1 MGGKGRCQ
9 RAVIS
14 DLMDLYFCVQPHESD
29 WVTTKVSEC
38 RSVLAETITSAPE
51 DRQAERET
59 DNQEAC
65 IHRRGQRISV
75 ERTTNYTDLWV
86 SSAYYLHS
94 PLSPPPR
101 TGNRV
106 VLFCDGECKYSNE
119 NCALFFLREEGLTQR
134 SSPKQYTG
142 SNIEIMSIASTQRRT
157 HVYSHNQVNNHTNT
171 PTLWFSHSTNKLN
184 KQTKGGWSG
193 GSSDSRRL
201 RLEKHLF
208 VFQKKKILEQA
219 LKDEEKYYPQLCFT
233 LSGDSH

>member
-1 MGGKGRCQ
+1 MHCYKFSVCISLRNGRQ
-9 RAVIS
+9 REVSKSSHLFSHGLVSLCPASRVR
-14 DLMDLYFCVQPHESD
+14 LM
-29 WVTTKVSEC
+29 TTKVSEC

-51 DRQAERET
+51 DRQKDRQT

-142 SNIEIMSIASTQRRT
+142 SNIEIMSIASTQ
-157 HVYSHNQVNNHTNT
+157 
-171 PTLWFSHSTNKLN
+171 
-184 KQTKGGWSG
+184 
-193 GSSDSRRL
+193 
-201 RLEKHLF
+201 
-208 VFQKKKILEQA
+208 
-219 LKDEEKYYPQLCFT
+219 
-233 LSGDSH
+233 